1 MTFGRFIEEFF
12 IITFM
17 NKFIAIVLLICT
29 IAFANE
35 DGVVPE
41 VDRKRQISDHYG
53 FLQVHPIMLFW
64 ETT

>member
-1 MTFGRFIEEFF
+1 
-12 IITFM
+12 M

-41 VDRKRQISDHYG
+41 VDRKRQIDPALILG
-53 FLQVHPIMLFW
+53 EVFLRLQARQI
-64 ETT
+64 

>member
-1 MTFGRFIEEFF
+1 MSGRFIEEFF

-29 IAFANE
+29 TAFANE

-41 VDRKRQISDHYG
+41 VDRKRQIDPALILG
-53 FLQVHPIMLFW
+53 EVFLRLQARQI
-64 ETT
+64 